1 MGYCPECDAEI
12 PEEFE
17 DVGEIITC
25 PECGVDLEV
34 ISLDPVEFD
43 LAPVEDEEEDEED
56 YNFDDEEDEEED
68 WDDEDEE
75 SYDEEDDDYN

>member
-17 DVGEIITC
+17 DVGEIVTC

-43 LAPVEDEEEDEED
+43 LAPIEDEDEDEED
-56 YNFDDEEDEEED
+56 YNFDEEEDEED

-75 SYDEEDDDYN
+75 SYDDEEDDYN